1 MKWIYTLI
9 TVVIAFSSGQACADN
24 FRCPNDNIVST
35 GDSISTVASKCTSP
49 DFTFKREEPVTI
61 TDTRDDGRSGTRIV
75 YIEVQEWTYNQGL
88 SHTLVFRNGV
98 LSEVRF
104 GGFAK

>member
-1 MKWIYTLI
+1 MRWIFALSAAALA
-9 TVVIAFSSGQACADN
+9 VSAGQACADN

-35 GDSISTVASKCTSP
+35 GDSISTVAAKCDPP
-49 DFTFKREEPVTI
+49 DVTFKREEPMTLE
-61 TDTRDDGRSGTRIV
+61 DTGSDGKPKNRIV
-75 YIEVQEWTYNQGL
+75 YIEVQEWTYSQGML
-88 SHTLVFRNGV
+88 HTLVFRNGI

>member
-1 MKWIYTLI
+1 MKRII
-9 TVVIAFSSGQACADN
+9 AVFAVVCAFSAGQAFADN

-35 GDSISTVASKCTSP
+35 GDSISVVAAKCDP
-49 DFTFKREEPVTI
+49 PAFTFKREEPMEI
-61 TDTRDDGRSGTRIV
+61 EGGRADGRPGTKIIYV
-75 YIEVQEWTYNQGL
+75 EVQEWTYSQGML
-88 SHTLVFRNGV
+88 HTLVFRNGI